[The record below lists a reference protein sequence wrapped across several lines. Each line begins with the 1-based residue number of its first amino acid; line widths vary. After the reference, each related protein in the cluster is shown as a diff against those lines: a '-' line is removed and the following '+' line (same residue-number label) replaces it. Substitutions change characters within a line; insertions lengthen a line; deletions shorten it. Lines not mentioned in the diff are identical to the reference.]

1 LTKEALHLIHDGLC
15 RRLQAEGVMV
25 DAIYYCPHH
34 PDDGCMCRKPQI
46 GMIDRAV
53 ADLGIDLSRAYLV
66 GDKAHDVE
74 LARRAGTRSILVT
87 TGPNSREALALLQ
100 TSGTPPDYV
109 ASALDEAAD
118 WILRDVKVCR
128 SPTGAPSR
136 VG

>member
-1 LTKEALHLIHDGLC
+1 
-15 RRLQAEGVMV
+15 MV